1 MKKAIVPIV
10 AAIGLASFLVQAN
23 VGVTAPGNRTNAA
36 IRAALKAPILLPNK
50 GPAPQVSGAIIAAF
64 REAND
69 QEAAESAG
77 PGPLNVVNPALGT
90 AGCSNVFAAA
100 NGAPAN
106 TRANQ
111 DCGLRRQAE
120 EQVGVN
126 PTDSSNILVGQ
137 NDSRIG
143 FNSQGL
149 DFSIDGGAH
158 FGDYQPGTRF
168 LDCQGYGQDAFS
180 DPAFAF
186 DASGNLYFTAVGFD
200 INSPVSGIYVWKSS
214 ANHKGSFLHSPTSEL
229 SANPVAINPTCT
241 HPTDFN
247 DKELMAADSF
257 TGSPY
262 KDSVYITWT
271 IFEEHCGDAGDEYC
285 SSPIYFTKSI
295 DGGATWSAKKQ
306 ISGSNSSIC
315 QFGNFFDPAQ
325 SASACNFD
333 QGSYPVVSPN
343 GNINVVFNNCN
354 TPTLVCQQL
363 FVKSTDGGTNWS
375 APVKVADDYDT
386 QPFNLGNSNMTNAGC
401 PAFRQCLLPNG
412 YRMNDFPSMGI
423 NTTNGN
429 LAVFWSDFRNGGPCK
444 PDHDTGLP
452 TEPCANHNNDV
463 FASVSTDGGAT
474 WGATKQVT
482 TDSSAQWQAWGDVG
496 ENGNLYVGYYDR
508 KNNCESTGC
517 NDITL
522 AKSTNAGTSWTF
534 QRITT
539 GSMPNLTPANNPVQ
553 AGFLGDY
560 MWTQVANGQVYLVWA
575 DTRGVVGSA
584 NTLPEEDVYIAH
596 VNQ

>member
-1 MKKAIVPIV
+1 
-10 AAIGLASFLVQAN
+10 
-23 VGVTAPGNRTNAA
+23 VGVTASGDQTNNA
-36 IRAALKAPILLPNK
+36 IRAALKPPKLLPNK
-50 GPAPQVSGAIIAAF
+50 GPVPQVSGAVIAAF

-69 QEAAESAG
+69 QVTAEAAG
-77 PGPLNVVNPALGT
+77 PGPLNVPNPVLGT
-90 AGCSNVFAAA
+90 TGCSNVFAAA
-100 NGAPAN
+100 NTAPAN

-126 PTDSSNILVGQ
+126 PTDATNIVVGQ

-143 FNSQGL
+143 FNSQGV
-149 DFSIDGGAH
+149 DFSLDGGSH

-168 LDCQGYGQDAFS
+168 LDCQNFGQDAFS

-186 DASGNLYFTAVGFD
+186 DGAGNLYFTAVGFD

-229 SANPVAINPTCT
+229 SANPVAINTTCDT
-241 HPTDFN
+241 PTDFN

-257 TGSPY
+257 DSSPN
-262 KDSVYITWT
+262 KNNVYITWT
-271 IFEEHCGDAGDEYC
+271 IFEEHCGASGDEFC
-285 SSPIYFTKSI
+285 SSPIYFTKSTN
-295 DGGATWSAKKQ
+295 GGATWSLKKQ
-306 ISGSNSSIC
+306 ISGSNGSIC
-315 QFGNFFDPAQ
+315 QFGNFFDPNQ

-333 QGSYPVVSPN
+333 QGSYPVVSSD
-343 GNINVVFNNCN
+343 GTINVVFNNCN

-363 FVKSTDGGTNWS
+363 FVKSTDAGNSWS
-375 APVKVADDYDT
+375 TPVKVADDYDT
-386 QPFNLGNSNMTNAGC
+386 QPFNLGSSAMTNAGC

-412 YRMNDFPSMGI
+412 YRMNDYPSMGI
-423 NTTNGN
+423 NTANGN
-429 LAVFWSDFRNGGPCK
+429 LGVFWSDFRNGGPCK
-444 PDHDTGLP
+444 PDRGTGLP

-482 TDSSAQWQAWGDVG
+482 TDTSAQWQAWGDVA
-496 ENGNLYVGYYDR
+496 ENNPGGNLYVGYYDR

-522 AKSTNAGTSWTF
+522 AKSTNLGTSWTF
-534 QRITT
+534 QRMTT
-539 GSMPNLTPANNPVQ
+539 GSMPNLTPANNAVQ

-560 MWTQVANGQVYLVWA
+560 MWTQVANGQVYVVWA
-575 DTRGVVGSA
+575 DTRGVMGSST
-584 NTLPEEDVYIAH
+584 TLPEEDVYLAH
-596 VNQ
+596 VAQ